1 MLEKGSRN
9 ATSFARALLKRA
21 APFVVVFLFL
31 GVGFAFG
38 PEVVAQ
44 VTTNAPAAT
53 ENINIVAE
61 SAGIS
66 STDLPTIIGRI
77 IYVLLGLVGIVLLI
91 MILYAG
97 FLWMTAAGDAKQV
110 QEAKDR
116 IQRAIIG
123 MLIIAS
129 AFAITRFIM
138 SQLFGATSLNGTLDG
153 DNGGGQSVSGGFPG
167 SAGSLGS
174 GRVRDVYPL
183 PGTRGVP
190 RNASIMITFTEPV
203 RINSLVRGY
212 DDHGTPAD
220 LSDDTGSSTTI
231 GLNTDV
237 VKIFATANGITRA
250 LTTSQVY
257 ARFTP
262 DRQTFVFRPVEPLGS
277 EAREMD
283 YTVKIMG
290 GVAGPLLETC
300 ALQAGCPLFEGAFS
314 PGYTWQFQTSR
325 TLDLTPPHV
334 ISAIPFPGREY
345 APNIV
350 IQLNFDDAID
360 PSNLGPETVPI
371 QSRPLGGGSLTAV
384 DGHYAPSNGYRTLEF
399 ITNVSCGINS
409 CGRQVFCLPASST
422 INLVAK
428 AATLSSLPPQAT
440 RIQGILDGIV
450 DSAQNSLDGNNNA
463 TAEGP
468 PVDNYAL
475 SFTTNDR
482 PNLEAPSVRE
492 FTPDVNASDIAVD
505 SKPTATFDSL
515 LQASTI
521 VTANVKIL
529 TNETNVDAFWWV
541 PRVEVLAE
549 DGRVAGDDDIPARSR
564 LRIDHRVYDRPSR
577 TFLPEYDPSILS
589 GVQNLYQNCFNPA
602 TYRDPSRVHP
612 VCVGSP
618 NCCGDLTSNRMIP
631 SNSVCPYP
639 VITSRP

>member
-21 APFVVVFLFL
+21 APFVVAFLFL

-38 PEVVAQ
+38 PEVAAQ
-44 VTTNAPAAT
+44 VPINAPSVT
-53 ENINIVAE
+53 ENVNIVAE
-61 SAGIS
+61 SAGIP

-77 IYVLLGLVGIVLLI
+77 IYVFLGVVGIVLLI

-123 MLIIAS
+123 LLIIAS

-138 SQLFGATSLNGTLDG
+138 SQLFGATGLNGMLDG
-153 DNGGGQSVSGGFPG
+153 NNGGGQSVSGGFPG

-190 RNASIMITFTEPV
+190 RNTSIMITFSEPV
-203 RINSLVRGY
+203 RINSFVRGY

-220 LSDDTGSSTTI
+220 LTDDTGSSTTI
-231 GLNTDV
+231 GLNADV
-237 VKIFATANGITRA
+237 VKIYATADGITRA
-250 LTTSQVY
+250 LNTSQVY

-262 DRQTFVFRPVEPLGS
+262 DRQTFVFRPIEPLGS
-277 EAREMD
+277 EAREID

-300 ALQAGCPLFEGAFS
+300 ALPGGCPLFEGAFS

-325 TLDLTPPHV
+325 TLDLTPPRV
-334 ISAIPFPGREY
+334 VSAVPFPGREY

-350 IQLNFDDAID
+350 VQLNFNEAID
-360 PSNLGPETVPI
+360 PSSIRPETVAI
-371 QSRPLGGGSLTAV
+371 QARPLSGGPLATV

-399 ITNVSCGINS
+399 ITNVGCGINS

-422 INLVAK
+422 INLIAR

-440 RIQGILDGIV
+440 PIQGVFDGIV
-450 DSAQNSLDGNNNA
+450 DSTQNSLDGNSNA

-468 PVDNYAL
+468 PADNYSL
-475 SFTTNDR
+475 SFTTSDR

-492 FTPDVNASDIAVD
+492 FTPEVNASDVAVD

-521 VTANVKIL
+521 ITSNVKIL

-541 PRVEVLAE
+541 PRLEVLAE
-549 DGRVAGDDDIPARSR
+549 DGRIAENEDIPARA
-564 LRIDHRVYDRPSR
+564 RIRIEHRVYDRPSR
-577 TFLPEYDPSILS
+577 TFLPEYDPSLLS
-589 GVQNLYQNCFNPA
+589 GIQNIYQNCFNPA

-612 VCVGSP
+612 TCVGSP
-618 NCCGDLTSNRMIP
+618 NCCGDLTSNRMIA
-631 SNSVCPYP
+631 SNGACPYP
-639 VITSRP
+639 VITPRQ